1 MRPPCGPG
9 IPAAAAPPRRARR
22 DAGSRGRRHAG
33 RAARRGLSV
42 TALTLAPG
50 SVLAL
55 YTDGLVEQP
64 GSDIETDI
72 EEVRRCL
79 ADTPADSVDR
89 LADRLV
95 RTARRARERPDDVA
109 LLLTAY
115 R

>member
-1 MRPPCGPG
+1 
-9 IPAAAAPPRRARR
+9 
-22 DAGSRGRRHAG
+22 
-33 RAARRGLSV
+33 
-42 TALTLAPG
+42 
-50 SVLAL
+50 
-55 YTDGLVEQP
+55 VEQP
-64 GSDIETDI
+64 GSDIDTGI

-79 ADTPADSVDR
+79 ADTPADSVDH

>member
-1 MRPPCGPG
+1 MLGVQPDSEYP
-9 IPAAAAPPRRARR
+9 
-22 DAGSRGRRHAG
+22 
-33 RAARRGLSV
+33 V

-55 YTDGLVEQP
+55 YTDGLVERP
-64 GSDIETDI
+64 GSDIETGIDA
-72 EEVRRCL
+72 VRRRL
-79 ADTPADSVDR
+79 SETPADSVEH

-95 RTARRARERPDDVA
+95 GTARRARERPDDVA